1 MAIPRSTTRRCSLDF
16 AAGRRPRPRKGV
28 AGIISAVIMFSMLF
42 SVGTGYFLFVNTTNT
57 FYVKSLSDR
66 TSAMQAQLNEALV
79 VASAAGSNNHLTLTV
94 TNNAAIS
101 TNITGVLL
109 IDPNKAL
116 YTFGVGLSSN
126 TTPALPI
133 GLSQGG
139 SATVDTALLVVAGTY
154 TIKVLTQ
161 RGNAFSATYPPT
173 AVVLASQAL
182 GSGAFGDLFI
192 SFHSFT
198 WYKVV
203 TCNVTQ
209 KCLQKQGNGFAL
221 PASSTTLPIAFSI
234 SVTDLNPLRQNIT
247 LDKYSLMT
255 EFVPPVPG
263 FGGGSANSYAWYIV
277 SNTTN
282 VLSAY
287 SPFTLFY
294 NTPVTL
300 VFASSTAGL
309 LTPYAPV
316 IVSGTTTYGFLV
328 SHGCQ
333 GIKQVNCMPTTENY
347 GQVAP
352 YVSTLYY

>member
-1 MAIPRSTTRRCSLDF
+1 
-16 AAGRRPRPRKGV
+16 V
-28 AGIISAVIMFSMLF
+28 AGIISAVILFSMLF

-66 TSAMQAQLNEALV
+66 TSAMQAQLNEVLDV
-79 VASAAGSNNHLTLTV
+79 VSAAGSNNHLTLTV

-109 IDPNKAL
+109 IDPNKVL
-116 YTFGVGLSSN
+116 YTYGVGLSSN

-139 SATVDTALLVVAGTY
+139 SATVDTSLLVVAGTY

-161 RGNAFSATYPPT
+161 RGNAFSATYPPSPV
-173 AVVLASQAL
+173 ALAEQAL
-182 GSGAFGDLFI
+182 SSGAFGDLFVA
-192 SFHSFT
+192 FHSFT

-203 TCNVTQ
+203 ICNVNQ
-209 KCLQKQGNGFAL
+209 KCLQKQANGFAI
-221 PASSTTLPIAFSI
+221 PATSTTSPIAFSI
-234 SVTDLNPLRQNIT
+234 SVTNLNSAQQNIT
-247 LDKYSLMT
+247 LDQYTLMT

-263 FGGGSANSYAWYIV
+263 FGGGSATAYAWYIV
-277 SNTTN
+277 SNSST

-287 SPFTLFY
+287 SKFTLFY
-294 NTPVTL
+294 NRPVTL
-300 VFASSTAGL
+300 VFASSSAGTL
-309 LTPYAPV
+309 IPYAPV
-316 IVSGTTTYGFLV
+316 ILSGTITYGFLV

-333 GIKQVNCMPTTENY
+333 AIKQSNCQSTTDNY
-347 GQVAP
+347 GQVSP

>member
-1 MAIPRSTTRRCSLDF
+1 
-16 AAGRRPRPRKGV
+16 
-28 AGIISAVIMFSMLF
+28 MFSMLF

-79 VASAAGSNNHLTLTV
+79 VVSAAGSNNHLTLTV

-139 SATVDTALLVVAGTY
+139 SATVDTSLLIVAGTY

-161 RGNAFSATYPPT
+161 RGNAFPATYPPSP
-173 AVVLASQAL
+173 VSLATQAL
-182 GSGAFGDLFI
+182 AAGAFGDLYI
-192 SFHSFT
+192 AFHSFT

-203 TCNVTQ
+203 TCNGTQ
-209 KCLQKQGNGFAL
+209 QCLQKQGNGFAV
-221 PASSTTLPIAFSI
+221 PATSTTAPIAFSMT
-234 SVTDLNPLRQNIT
+234 VTDLNQLRQNIT
-247 LDKYSLMT
+247 LDQFTLMT

-277 SNTTN
+277 SNNTN

-287 SPFTLFY
+287 SKFTLFY
-294 NTPVTL
+294 NRPVTL
-300 VFASSTAGL
+300 VFASSSAGTL
-309 LTPYAPV
+309 VPYAPV
-316 IVSGTTTYGFLV
+316 ILSGTITYGFLV

-333 GIKQVNCMPTTENY
+333 GMKQASCQSTTDNY
-347 GQVAP
+347 GQVSP

>member
-1 MAIPRSTTRRCSLDF
+1 
-16 AAGRRPRPRKGV
+16 
-28 AGIISAVIMFSMLF
+28 MFSMLF

-66 TSAMQAQLNEALV
+66 TSAMQAQLNEALGV
-79 VASAAGSNNHLTLTV
+79 VSAAGSNNHLTLTV

-139 SATVDTALLVVAGTY
+139 SATVDTSLLIVAGTY

-161 RGNAFSATYPPT
+161 RGNAFSATYPPS
-173 AVVLASQAL
+173 AVALAEQALAS
-182 GSGAFGDLFI
+182 GVIGDLYI
-192 SFHSFT
+192 AFHSFT

-203 TCNVTQ
+203 TCNGTQ
-209 KCLQKQGNGFAL
+209 QCLQKQGNGFAV
-221 PASSTTLPIAFSI
+221 PATSTTAPIAFSMT
-234 SVTDLNPLRQNIT
+234 VTDLNPLRLNIT
-247 LDKYSLMT
+247 LDQFTLMT

-277 SNTTN
+277 SNSTN

-287 SPFTLFY
+287 SKFTLFY
-294 NTPVTL
+294 NRPVTL
-300 VFASSTAGL
+300 VFASSSAGTL
-309 LTPYAPV
+309 VPYAPV
-316 IVSGTTTYGFLV
+316 ILSGTITYGFLV

-333 GIKQVNCMPTTENY
+333 GMKQASCQSTTDNY
-347 GQVAP
+347 GQVSP

>member
-1 MAIPRSTTRRCSLDF
+1 M
-16 AAGRRPRPRKGV
+16 

-79 VASAAGSNNHLTLTV
+79 VVSAAGSNNHLTLTV

-139 SATVDTALLVVAGTY
+139 SATVDTSLLIVAGTY

-161 RGNAFSATYPPT
+161 RGNAFSATYPPS
-173 AVVLASQAL
+173 AVALAEQALAS
-182 GSGAFGDLFI
+182 GVIGDLYI
-192 SFHSFT
+192 AFHSFT

-203 TCNVTQ
+203 TCNGTQ
-209 KCLQKQGNGFAL
+209 QCLQKQGNGFAV
-221 PASSTTLPIAFSI
+221 PATSTTAPIAFSMT
-234 SVTDLNPLRQNIT
+234 VTDLNPLRLNIT
-247 LDKYSLMT
+247 LDQFTLMT

-277 SNTTN
+277 SNSTN

-287 SPFTLFY
+287 SKFTLFY
-294 NTPVTL
+294 NRPVTL
-300 VFASSTAGL
+300 VFASSSAGTL
-309 LTPYAPV
+309 VPYAPV
-316 IVSGTTTYGFLV
+316 ILSGTITYGFLV

-333 GIKQVNCMPTTENY
+333 GMKQASCQSTTDNY
-347 GQVAP
+347 GQVSP